1 MSFRVNPLRYKNR
14 PNSYII
20 TTLMVDADMSV
31 EDAANGINCSA
42 STFQTKLYRDQ
53 WSMEDFIRFLHFY
66 IKTKLEND
74 DSFEYQH
81 DLSDVIDIYN
91 NTEREKK

>member
-1 MSFRVNPLRYKNR
+1 MLSFRVNPLRYKNR

-53 WSMEDFIRFLHFY
+53 WSMEDFIRFLHFC
-66 IKTKLEND
+66 IKTKLDNGGT
-74 DSFEYQH
+74 FEI
-81 DLSDVIDIYN
+81 DLNTVMDIYN